1 MSTDLII
8 EHLDLWTNAVIYNNG
23 KGRGN
28 KAVGRKGDSRKI
40 SVSFWSYTC

>member
-8 EHLDLWTNAVIYNNG
+8 EHLDLWTSTVTYNNG

-28 KAVGRKGDSRKI
+28 KAENRGHYVARIEGS
-40 SVSFWSYTC
+40 